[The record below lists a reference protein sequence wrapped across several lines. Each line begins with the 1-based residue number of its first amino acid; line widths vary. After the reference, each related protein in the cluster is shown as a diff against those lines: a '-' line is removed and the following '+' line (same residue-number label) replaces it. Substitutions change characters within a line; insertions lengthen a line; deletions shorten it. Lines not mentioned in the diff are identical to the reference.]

1 MENKFIS
8 NRCANIRIHALI
20 ILSIFFFSCS
30 NDNSTTPV
38 ITPANVTNVVTSGN
52 WRVTLY
58 VDSGQDETS
67 SFSGYN
73 FVFASG
79 GSVVATKNG
88 ASVSGTWSTL
98 LDDSQTK
105 LVLNFI
111 TPADFIEISDDWH
124 VIEQTANLI
133 RLEDVSGGNGG
144 IDYLTFEKN

>member
-1 MENKFIS
+1 MAINIIS
-8 NRCANIRIHALI
+8 HWLMNNRVHTI
-20 ILSIFFFSCS
+20 IFLSIFFFSCS
-30 NDNSTTPV
+30 RDNSTTPV
-38 ITPANVTNVVTSGN
+38 ITPAYVSNVVTSGN

-67 SFSGYN
+67 HFSGYN

-88 ASVSGTWSTL
+88 TSVSGTWSTL

-105 LVLNFI
+105 LVLNFA

-144 IDYLTFEKN
+144 VDYLTFEKN

>member
-1 MENKFIS
+1 MATNIIS
-8 NRCANIRIHALI
+8 HWFMNYRIHVI
-20 ILSIFFFSCS
+20 ILLSIFFFSCS

-38 ITPANVTNVVTSGN
+38 ITPASVSNVVTSGD

-67 SFSGYN
+67 NFSGYN

-88 ASVSGTWSTL
+88 TSVSGTWSTL

-105 LVLNFI
+105 LVLNFA
-111 TPADFIEISDDWH
+111 TPANFIDISDDWH

-144 IDYLTFEKN
+144 VDYLTFEKN